1 MAQIHNQK
9 VQDILAFY
17 LSQLETS
24 NELTRNDFETENFW
38 IGILLY
44 YKLIYMKYI
53 SYIFN
58 TEKH

>member
-17 LSQLETS
+17 LSQLETN

-38 IGILLY
+38 IGTILY
-44 YKLIYMKYI
+44 YKLI
-53 SYIFN
+53 
-58 TEKH
+58 

>member
-38 IGILLY
+38 IGTLLY

-58 TEKH
+58 SEKH